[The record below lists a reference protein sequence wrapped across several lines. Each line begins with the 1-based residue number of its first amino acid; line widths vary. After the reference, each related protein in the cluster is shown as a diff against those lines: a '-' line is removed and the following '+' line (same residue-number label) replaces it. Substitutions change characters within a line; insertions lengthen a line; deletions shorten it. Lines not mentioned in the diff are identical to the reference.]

1 MGESIVGV
9 PVRMSVPEGSVGK
22 KEYDTE
28 FPEMSVNPRPLGTD
42 GKEYIKLD
50 AVTGIA
56 AVNTTGT
63 IGAPTVSVLV
73 TGPPDSWTRSG
84 LI

>member
-22 KEYDTE
+22 KEYDTA

-42 GKEYIKLD
+42 GKEYIKLN

-56 AVNTTGT
+56 AVNTTGAMGT
-63 IGAPTVSVLV
+63 PTVSVLT
-73 TGPPDSWTRSG
+73 TGPPNSWTRSG